1 MDTVKKRVFYTEL
14 AYVLG
19 LLALAVGT
27 ALMER
32 ADFGVSMVVAP
43 AYLLHLKISEFWPFF
58 TFGMAEYTFQ
68 AVLVLVTMLLLRRA
82 KLSYF
87 FSFVTAV
94 IYGLLLDGAI
104 ALVALLPVSGIGAD
118 LGLFVVGML
127 FCSAGVSMVFHTYI
141 SPEAYELFVKELSQ
155 KFGVD
160 IHKFKTGYDCTS
172 CLLSIVMSFAFF
184 GLWHFEGVKLGTVV
198 CALLNGT
205 IISLFTRF
213 FEKYWVFEDRFP
225 YRKYF

>member
-1 MDTVKKRVFYTEL
+1 M
-14 AYVLG
+14 
-19 LLALAVGT
+19 
-27 ALMER
+27 
-32 ADFGVSMVVAP
+32 
-43 AYLLHLKISEFWPFF
+43 
-58 TFGMAEYTFQ
+58 
-68 AVLVLVTMLLLRRA
+68 
-82 KLSYF
+82 
-87 FSFVTAV
+87 
-94 IYGLLLDGAI
+94 
-104 ALVALLPVSGIGAD
+104 SGIGAD

-155 KFGVD
+155 KFGVN
-160 IHKFKTGYDCTS
+160 IHKFKTGYDCAS
-172 CLLSIVMSFAFF
+172 CLLSVVMSFAFF

-205 IISLFTRF
+205 IISLFTRV